1 MIYESIK
8 MVFKV
13 FKTNKLRTFL
23 TMLGIIIGIF
33 SITIIFAISSAT
45 KQTVNSELAAI
56 DFSEISVEVYGTYI
70 DDQVVI
76 NIPESEIK
84 NLELEECIES
94 VYQNKVYEYKEMM
107 KKIEKL
113 SIEERNMLMAWP
125 QCTGTSY
132 KTTQKLELVDGRNFT
147 KMDEE
152 YRMPFCIIQ
161 TNLAERVLGKTENII
176 GEKIKINNCE
186 FEIIGQYDEE
196 EMYYG
201 GENVY
206 VLNSYAND
214 YFEKGENDMGGLTFT
229 VKPISLE
236 KREEAVEII
245 REKLLEYMGTNE
257 FYINSDMQTFAE
269 ETNTIIGIVELVFA
283 GIAGLSLLVG
293 GIGIMNIMLVS
304 VNERIK
310 EIGIRMALG
319 ANSGNIKIQFLIE
332 GVMLTLLS
340 GIIGMLIA
348 SGAISVVNMLISNSE
363 FAKSG
368 FSLGVDFGVMIKTV
382 LFCGV
387 IGVIFGLYPAKKA
400 SELNPIDA
408 LRYE

>member
-348 SGAISVVNMLISNSE
+348 SGAISVVNMLVSNSE

>member
-70 DDQVVI
+70 DDQMVI

-84 NLELEECIES
+84 NLEHEECIEF
-94 VYQNKVYEYKEMM
+94 VYQNKIYEYKEMM

-125 QCTGTSY
+125 QCTSTSY

-196 EMYYG
+196 ETYYG

-214 YFEKGENDMGGLTFT
+214 YFEKGENDMGGLNFT
-229 VKPISLE
+229 VKPVSSE

-245 REKLLEYMGTNE
+245 REKLLEYMGTEE

-319 ANSGNIKIQFLIE
+319 ANAGNIKTQFLIE

-348 SGAISVVNMLISNSE
+348 SGAISVVNMFISNSE

-387 IGVIFGLYPAKKA
+387 IGIIFGLYPAKKA

>member
-176 GEKIKINNCE
+176 GEKIKINNYE

-214 YFEKGENDMGGLTFT
+214 YFEKGETDMGGLTFT

-245 REKLLEYMGTNE
+245 RKKLLEYMGTNE

>member
-45 KQTVNSELAAI
+45 KQTVNSELSAI

-70 DDQVVI
+70 DDQMVI

-84 NLELEECIES
+84 NLEHEECIES
-94 VYQNKVYEYKEMM
+94 VYQNKIYEYKEMM

-196 EMYYG
+196 ETFYG

-229 VKPISLE
+229 VKPVSSE

-245 REKLLEYMGTNE
+245 KEKLLEYMGTEE

-319 ANSGNIKIQFLIE
+319 ANAGNIKTQFLIE

-348 SGAISVVNMLISNSE
+348 SGAISVVNMFISNSE

-387 IGVIFGLYPAKKA
+387 IGIIFGLYPAKKA